1 MALNSSGAISLGG
14 TTAGQSVNL
23 ELGQA
28 AGATITMN
36 DTNLRSLF
44 GVASGTIS
52 LSQGYGKSASASKG
66 YFGGGKT
73 STLGWTNAIDGVVF
87 ATDTSVD
94 PVAVVSG
101 GKTGYGWNTSL
112 TGYWG
117 AQNNPDNGPSVI
129 ASFNFSTEACATV
142 NTDTGIATGI
152 QTYPGHFMNST
163 VKGYRGFAGPTAG
176 SIKGYTFSTNTVGS
190 FQSYLVQG
198 REQVGSVQSKAT
210 NKGYSGGGFN
220 FNTPYPYT
228 DYNQIDGLN
237 FSNDTIIDPAAA
249 LAQARRGVNR
259 DGLNS
264 STRGYWVGG
273 EAGITAQTQ
282 IDGIQFSNEAAIN
295 PAAALG
301 GSYYTSSVVSEQKS
315 WMTTSPSTY
324 TTKTMTNFVFST
336 ESFTAASATFSSV
349 NRIGGVGIQNAEGT

>member
-14 TTAGQSVNL
+14 STAGQSVNL

-66 YFGGGKT
+66 YFGGGRT
-73 STLGWTNAIDGVVF
+73 STLGWTTEISGVVF

-94 PVAVVSG
+94 PAAVVTG
-101 GKTGYGWNTSL
+101 RKTGTGWNTSS

-117 AQNNPDNGPSVI
+117 AQPNPDNGPSVI

-142 NTDTGIATGI
+142 NTDTSIATGV
-152 QTYPGHFMNST
+152 QVYPQNFMNST
-163 VKGYRGFAGPTAG
+163 VKGYRGFTGPSGG

-190 FQSYLVQG
+190 FQTYLVQG
-198 REQVGSVQSKAT
+198 RELVGSVQSKAT
-210 NKGYSGGGFN
+210 NKGYTAGGYN

-273 EAGITAQTQ
+273 EVGITSQTQ

-301 GSYYTSSVVSEQKS
+301 GGTNTSSVVSEQKS
-315 WMTTSPSTY
+315 WMSTFPSTY
-324 TTKTMTNFVFST
+324 STKTMTNFVFST
-336 ESFTAASATFSSV
+336 ESFTAASATFSAV